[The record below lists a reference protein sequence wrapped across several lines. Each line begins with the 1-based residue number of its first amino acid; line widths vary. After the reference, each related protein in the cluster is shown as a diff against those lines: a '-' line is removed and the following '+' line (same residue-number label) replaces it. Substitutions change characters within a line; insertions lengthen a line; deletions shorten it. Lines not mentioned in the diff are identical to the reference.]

1 MKPQLGGGGQP
12 STWLGWP
19 LKAQGAADLKAPGAS
34 SGLTVLHHAGGA
46 GTLAWGAPCQC
57 FSRAGWAPRG
67 RPVAACVSRAGL
79 ISDNKVG
86 RRAGVQG
93 AVLKSAVG
101 GEKVR
106 VPAVGWPGS
115 SWGPAWRDPLSCLAL
130 SACLA
135 GVGGHRVDHQEGLAR
150 PLCQTPAPGA
160 ELPCKYP
167 RFTRFMTSLAVKFA
181 TSSTEHTGRGTDRNR
196 ERD

>member
-1 MKPQLGGGGQP
+1 M
-12 STWLGWP
+12 
-19 LKAQGAADLKAPGAS
+19 KAQGVADPKASGTS
-34 SGLTVLHHAGGA
+34 SGLTVLHHARGV
-46 GTLAWGAPCQC
+46 GTLAWGAPSQC

-67 RPVAACVSRAGL
+67 WPMAAYVSRAGL

-93 AVLKSAVG
+93 AILKSAVG

-106 VPAVGWPGS
+106 VPAVGRPGS
-115 SWGPAWRDPLSCLAL
+115 SWGHACRDPLSCLAL

-135 GVGGHRVDHQEGLAR
+135 GVGGHRVDRREGLAR
-150 PLCQTPAPGA
+150 PLCQTPATGA

>member
-1 MKPQLGGGGQP
+1 MALEGSGCGRPQGPRHQLRSHCAPPRRGCEYPGLGTPP
-12 STWLGWP
+12 S
-19 LKAQGAADLKAPGAS
+19 
-34 SGLTVLHHAGGA
+34 
-46 GTLAWGAPCQC
+46 QC
-57 FSRAGWAPRG
+57 FSRAGWAPGG
-67 RPVAACVSRAGL
+67 RPMAACMSRAGL

-93 AVLKSAVG
+93 AILKSAVG

-106 VPAVGWPGS
+106 VPAVGQPGS
-115 SWGPAWRDPLSCLAL
+115 SWSPACRDPLLCLAL

-135 GVGGHRVDHQEGLAR
+135 GAGGHRVDRREGLAR
-150 PLCQTPAPGA
+150 PLCQTLAAGA

-181 TSSTEHTGRGTDRNR
+181 TSSMEHTGRGTDRNR